1 MRFRAKTGRSPG
13 SMTTPTWPRPR
24 LSMVATCSRPMH
36 RRVLSAAELWRSYMV
51 LTKAEAGFR
60 CLKGQLGL
68 RPNFHRLEH
77 RVDGHIFISLLAYQL
92 MRFVCYR
99 LEQCGDRRNW
109 ATLREILGSHCYA
122 TTELPTISGEVHRV
136 RKPGRPEPIHRQIY
150 NHLGID
156 LSSLPTQRSCYRQP
170 A

>member
-1 MRFRAKTGRSPG
+1 
-13 SMTTPTWPRPR
+13 
-24 LSMVATCSRPMH
+24 
-36 RRVLSAAELWRSYMV
+36 ELWRSYMV

-156 LSSLPTQRSCYRQP
+156 LSLLPTQRSCYRQP
-170 A
+170 G